1 MDSYKYNIAAYMLAE
16 LVGFDDMMPVY
27 VERKWDGQAGS
38 LSWWVDV
45 MMDEAQRVK
54 QRKEP
59 PDPDAWNNQTYKIRV
74 FDQLVYD
81 TDPNLTNV
89 LIGPNWKLWR
99 IDFSR
104 AFRTHHELMAPKDLV
119 RCDRHMF
126 EKLKALNGQEFSEKA
141 KHYLTKEE
149 IKAVMLRRDQI
160 VQLFEKQIAEKGENA
175 VLY

>member
-1 MDSYKYNIAAYMLAE
+1 M
-16 LVGFDDMMPVY
+16 VGGRHDDD
-27 VERKWDGQAGS
+27 VE
-38 LSWWVDV
+38 
-45 MMDEAQRVK
+45 RVK

-59 PDPDAWNNQTYKIRV
+59 PDQDAWNNQMYKIRV

-89 LIGPNWKLWR
+89 LIGPNWKIWR

-104 AFRTHHELMAPKDLV
+104 AFRTHHELIAPKDLA

-149 IKAVMLRRDQI
+149 IKAIMARRDQI

-175 VLY
+175 VLF